1 MKKNSND
8 YSDAIKKKYH
18 LAKAEIFEGF
28 LLEPSPA
35 SLRDFCLLLL
45 ERGLIKKDQEIFYN
59 FFKPNSNQDLKK
71 VVENFDVDK
80 LKTICNF
87 LKGISKNTSF
97 VNLNFI
103 AVLVDFEPRPFSKF
117 LSEDKTDSNFEK
129 EFISDE
135 VELFLKEKGNNL
147 DKVEPK
153 KKSYKNAIGVGVL
166 SVLGV
171 FGLQQFSNKTKS
183 CMQWQENK
191 YVVLDCS
198 SDSIKTLIDNPVLA
212 LDKNS
217 FQLKKVNPYHCKPYF
232 KYRKPNLWYHKM
244 NGEIEYFNRAGKHPI
259 TGKDLKPITP
269 YMIKKYLKE
278 E

>member
-1 MKKNSND
+1 
-8 YSDAIKKKYH
+8 
-18 LAKAEIFEGF
+18 
-28 LLEPSPA
+28 
-35 SLRDFCLLLL
+35 
-45 ERGLIKKDQEIFYN
+45 
-59 FFKPNSNQDLKK
+59 
-71 VVENFDVDK
+71 
-80 LKTICNF
+80 
-87 LKGISKNTSF
+87 
-97 VNLNFI
+97 
-103 AVLVDFEPRPFSKF
+103 
-117 LSEDKTDSNFEK
+117 
-129 EFISDE
+129 
-135 VELFLKEKGNNL
+135 
-147 DKVEPK
+147 
-153 KKSYKNAIGVGVL
+153 
-166 SVLGV
+166 
-171 FGLQQFSNKTKS
+171 LQQFSNKTKS

-198 SDSIKTLIDNPVLA
+198 SDSIQTLIDNPVLA